1 MLRVVAHALQ
11 WSLLALVAYNAVIAL
26 WGWRTPAPAPPG
38 PRRRRFR
45 VVVPA
50 HDEEAVIERLLTDLR
65 SQDYRPSAYEVVVIA
80 DRCTDATARVAARHA
95 RVVERTGGRPGKGPA
110 LADHLHAEPIGSDEA
125 LVVLDAD
132 NRVPPDLLA
141 RFADELDAGQQVLQ
155 AYLDVAN
162 PDSSA
167 LATASALTY
176 WASNRSVQLA
186 RRNLG
191 WSADLGGTGM
201 CLTGRALDAAG
212 GFGGSPAEDQ
222 ELLVRLELAGRRVV
236 WLHDVRVRDEKPTG
250 LGVAV
255 RQRSRWMAGKRE
267 VARRSLL
274 PLLRAAARRRSLA
287 PIDLAVR
294 LSQPGRSFVALLTGL
309 LAVASATTRSP
320 LLLAWWL
327 WAAVA
332 GLQVLYPLPFLW
344 RERVPVRYLLRYP
357 FVTVLAALW
366 LPVRVLSRRA
376 AGWYHTPHRGSS
388 QERGG

>member
-11 WSLLALVAYNAVIAL
+11 WSLLALVAYNAVIAM
-26 WGWRTPAPAPPG
+26 WGWRTPPPAPTG

-50 HDEEAVIERLLTDLR
+50 HDEEAVIDRLLTDLR
-65 SQDYRPSAYEVVVIA
+65 SQDYRPSAYEVVVVA

-95 RVVERTGGRPGKGPA
+95 RVVERTGGPAGKGPA
-110 LADHLHAEPIGSDEA
+110 LAAHLDSEPLGSDEA

-132 NRVPPDLLA
+132 NRVPPYLLA
-141 RFADELDAGQQVLQ
+141 RFADELDAGHQVLQ

-201 CLTGRALDAAG
+201 CLTGPVLELAG
-212 GFGGSPAEDQ
+212 GFGTSPAEDQ

-236 WLHDVRVRDEKPTG
+236 WLHDVRVRDEKPSG
-250 LGVAV
+250 LAVAL

-267 VARRSLL
+267 VARRSAL
-274 PLLRAAARRRSLA
+274 PLLRAAARRRSMA
-287 PIDLAVR
+287 PLDLLVR
-294 LSQPGRSFVALLTGL
+294 LSQPGRSFLALISGL
-309 LAVASATTRSP
+309 LAVTAVIARSP
-320 LLLAWWL
+320 LLLPWWL
-327 WAAVA
+327 WAAAALFQVA
-332 GLQVLYPLPFLW
+332 YPLLLLW
-344 RERVPVRYLLRYP
+344 RERIPARYLLRYP
-357 FVTVLAALW
+357 FVTLLAALW
-366 LPVRVLSRRA
+366 LPVRVVSRRA
-376 AGWYHTPHRGSS
+376 AGWYHTPHRGDGHGTS
-388 QERGG
+388 G